1 MKKITWILMAVAIV
15 AIMAAPGVALANVGP
30 HGYYV
35 ADTDACAGCHRAH
48 TAPSSITWIASDDS
62 VHSAL
67 LLQSSPTVSALC
79 LSCHDSNG
87 QGADTDVL
95 SGRYLGTTYG
105 TLNATMT
112 SGPFGRSETIE
123 GVPGDYD
130 FAGNMVTS
138 KHLYS
143 GVSWGAYGGGASGSP
158 TATLASSV
166 PTTENFGAGMGPGIV
181 MDCNT
186 CHDPHGSSNYR
197 ILKDRVNGVTVG
209 GYDASDSP
217 TPYVISSEEGF
228 PIGGFALH
236 TDYLAQG
243 YKPNYTKAQ
252 YAKAPGVNDTKGMVG
267 WCVSCHTQYA
277 TKVGT
282 TAGAAVGY
290 NAGDGFN
297 EVVRH
302 RHPVNVPLTNFL
314 GPRALA
320 LGGLPLA
327 HNVDTGVGT
336 AVNERIVANKTNTTD
351 DWIECLTCH
360 NAHGSTAVMS
370 GYANVADSM
379 DPVVDSGSGG
389 VDPSPN
395 SALLKMNN
403 RGVCESCHN
412 K

>member
-1 MKKITWILMAVAIV
+1 VKKITWILMAVAIV

-48 TAPSSITWIASDDS
+48 TAPSSITWWDS
-62 VHSAL
+62 AVPAVEHSAL

-79 LSCHDSNG
+79 LACHDSNG

-105 TLNATMT
+105 TLDATMT

-130 FAGNMVTS
+130 GAGNMVTS

-158 TATLASSV
+158 TAT
-166 PTTENFGAGMGPGIV
+166 PENFGAGMGPGIV

-197 ILKDRVNGVTVG
+197 ILKDKVNGVTVG
-209 GYDASDSP
+209 GYDNADAP
-217 TPYVISSEEGF
+217 TPYVLSSEEGF
-228 PIGGFALH
+228 PIGGFLLH
-236 TDYLAQG
+236 NDYADT
-243 YKPNYTKAQ
+243 YFPNYTKAQ
-252 YAKAPGVNDTKGMVG
+252 YAKAPGAVDTKGMVG
-267 WCVSCHTQYA
+267 WCASCHTQYA

-282 TAGAAVGY
+282 TAGATVGY
-290 NAGDGFN
+290 NAGDGFG

-314 GPRALA
+314 GPRDLKLLA
-320 LGGLPLA
+320 FPGGLPLA
-327 HNVDTGVGT
+327 HSVEGTDERGNQTNDTS
-336 AVNERIVANKTNTTD
+336 

-379 DPVVDSGSGG
+379 DPVPDSGSGG

-395 SALLKMNN
+395 SALLKMDN

-412 K
+412 M